1 MYYNAAN
8 SYLFVN
14 GKEIHEF
21 IAKDSKN
28 TPCELCLG
36 NILRNWLIDNMK
48 KASLKDYVCNFSVN
62 YDAISV
68 SDIHKY
74 LMEKTEIL

>member
-14 GKEIHEF
+14 GKAIHEF
-21 IAKDSKN
+21 IAKDSEN
-28 TPCELCLG
+28 TPYELCLG
-36 NILRNWLIDNMK
+36 NILRDCLIDNMK
-48 KASLKDYVCNFSVN
+48 KISLKDYVCDFSVN

-68 SDIHKY
+68 SHIHKY

>member
-21 IAKDSKN
+21 IAKDSEN

-48 KASLKDYVCNFSVN
+48 KTSLKDYVCDFSVN